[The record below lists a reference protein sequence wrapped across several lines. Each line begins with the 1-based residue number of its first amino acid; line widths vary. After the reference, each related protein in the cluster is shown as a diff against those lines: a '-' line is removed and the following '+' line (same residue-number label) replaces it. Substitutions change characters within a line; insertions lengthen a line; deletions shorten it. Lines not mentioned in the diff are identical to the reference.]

1 MLGPV
6 FVLVLIAASAALVGV
21 GTLVT
26 GARAAPSS
34 FELVIDGFRSP
45 AAPIEAFFAGFRNEG
60 PFTASASFC
69 SSGYAV
75 DLEWLGPLGS
85 VHGTRQFTC
94 SDGSGSVTARQQVL
108 RTDLVTFLEGDW
120 QIAEGTGRYATLRG
134 KGTFATAL
142 SGNPIDPATRTF
154 RETWRGV
161 VDFDDTPPTVAIS
174 RASAE
179 RLRRPAG
186 AYRIRIGISARD
198 GSAANAV
205 SYRIAVRS
213 GGRELASKSGETT
226 SGTASTVFRV
236 RPNKNLRSLRLV
248 IVASDPLGN
257 ERTVTRSLRLPARLV
272 E

>member
-1 MLGPV
+1 MRAGLV
-6 FVLVLIAASAALVGV
+6 VLVSVGV
-21 GTLVT
+21 LVT

-45 AAPIEAFFAGFRNEG
+45 AAPVETFFAGFRNEG

-94 SDGSGSVTARQQVL
+94 SDGSGGVTARQRVL
-108 RTDLVTFLEGDW
+108 RTDLTTFLEGDW
-120 QIAEGTGRYATLRG
+120 QIAEGTGQYATLRG
-134 KGTFATAL
+134 KGTFATVL
-142 SGNPIDPATRTF
+142 SGDPNSPATRTF

-161 VDFDDTPPTVAIS
+161 VDFDAMPPMIAIS

-186 AYRIRIGISARD
+186 AYRIRIGISVRD
-198 GSAANAV
+198 GSQANAV

-213 GGRELASKSGETT
+213 GAGELASKSGETT
-226 SGTASTVFRV
+226 SGTASTTLRV
-236 RPNKNLRSLRLV
+236 RPNKNVRSLRLV

-257 ERTVTRSLRLPARLV
+257 ERTVTRSLRLPA
-272 E
+272 

>member
-1 MLGPV
+1 MRAGLV
-6 FVLVLIAASAALVGV
+6 VLVSVGV
-21 GTLVT
+21 LVT

-45 AAPIEAFFAGFRNEG
+45 AAPVETFFAGFRNEG

-94 SDGSGSVTARQQVL
+94 SDGSGSVTARQRVL
-108 RTDLVTFLEGDW
+108 RTDLTTFLEGDW
-120 QIAEGTGRYATLRG
+120 QIAEGTGQYATLRG
-134 KGTFATAL
+134 KGTFATVL
-142 SGNPIDPATRTF
+142 SGDPNSPATRTF

-161 VDFDDTPPTVAIS
+161 VDFDAMPPMIAIS

-186 AYRIRIGISARD
+186 AYRIRIGISVRD
-198 GSAANAV
+198 GSQANAV

-213 GGRELASKSGETT
+213 GAGELASKSGETT
-226 SGTASTVFRV
+226 SGTASTTLRV
-236 RPNKNLRSLRLV
+236 RPKKNVRSLRLV

-257 ERTVTRSLRLPARLV
+257 ERTVTRSLRLPA
-272 E
+272 